1 MKFCEIAEKLGCTS
15 YPTELDTIY
24 ENLPSGFD
32 VTDTERL
39 EYLHEKYNA
48 LGNHHDL
55 YIEVAK
61 ELAEDKTR
69 LAFAN
74 TVAAYVKNATVTE
87 ARRFLLPPS
96 DGTIVGNLMPL
107 YILLTLVEDCY
118 NGYVSRGFEE
128 ELPLKF
134 IAGLAAWPDT
144 VKERFGIFA
153 MNQVAFNWSFT
164 YLKCT
169 LYRRGVFEFEITSFP
184 TEAMVL
190 KNKATAEYR
199 ILMCGDRRFHRSGH
213 ILGTEGQTDETD
225 AFGPDYT
232 ETEEAFI
239 GHAAENGFACREIS
253 VFKKSEWERFVNPG
267 DCILSVHIPRGTN
280 LSPDIIRE
288 SLAIGLETAKKQYP
302 ESTPKCFYC
311 SSWLLDPTF
320 SELLGEGSKIAAF
333 GESFIRFPR
342 KSTGKELFTFAFPG
356 DDNSNYDNLSEKTS
370 LQRKVKALYQSGGH
384 IYSFAGIIPEI

>member
-15 YPTELDTIY
+15 YPAELDKIY
-24 ENLPSGFD
+24 ETLPPDFN
-32 VTDTERL
+32 VTDTEKL
-39 EYLHEKYNA
+39 EYLHKKYNA

-96 DGTIVGNLMPL
+96 DGTTVGNLMPL

-144 VKERFGIFA
+144 VKERYGIFA

-239 GHAAENGFACREIS
+239 GHAAENGFA
-253 VFKKSEWERFVNPG
+253 
-267 DCILSVHIPRGTN
+267 
-280 LSPDIIRE
+280 
-288 SLAIGLETAKKQYP
+288 
-302 ESTPKCFYC
+302 
-311 SSWLLDPTF
+311 
-320 SELLGEGSKIAAF
+320 
-333 GESFIRFPR
+333 
-342 KSTGKELFTFAFPG
+342 
-356 DDNSNYDNLSEKTS
+356 
-370 LQRKVKALYQSGGH
+370 
-384 IYSFAGIIPEI
+384 